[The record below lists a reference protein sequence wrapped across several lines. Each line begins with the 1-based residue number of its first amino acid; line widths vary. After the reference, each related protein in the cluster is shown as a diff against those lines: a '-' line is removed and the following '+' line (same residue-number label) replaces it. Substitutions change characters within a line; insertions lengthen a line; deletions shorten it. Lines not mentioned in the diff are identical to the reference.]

1 MMNTNYSATSSSYT
15 GLRKLIH
22 QAIINDFQTFI
33 PLEDRQQDTFTHSS
47 ASE

>member
-1 MMNTNYSATSSSYT
+1 MMNTNFSATGGSLT

-33 PLEDRQQDTFTHSS
+33 PVEDRQQDTFTHSS
-47 ASE
+47 QQD